1 MISGSTKKVGSS
13 VLPVNRSIPLSVNSI
28 LLFFSSITKYNS
40 SVASCIWRMF
50 SDMKYSS
57 VFNIWAFT
65 PCSLKNLINALLRGY
80 PLKERYRRIE
90 PSSTTF
96 WSSLAIFFLASINS
110 LEQRSFCA
118 FTTTSTFGRNCSN
131 NCSSPRGIGPE
142 MISGVRASSINTEST
157 SSTME

>member
-65 PCSLKNLINALLRGY
+65 PCSLK
-80 PLKERYRRIE
+80 ERYRRIE

-96 WSSLAIFFLASINS
+96 WSSLAIFFLASINN